1 MKTFRLKNYLLAAF
15 TSSGILITTVFLILK
30 GLKPEIKIQIFLAI
44 IFTMSVI
51 SAGLWIH
58 EFKKLKTARLIM
70 ENPILRL
77 CIAIISNI
85 SDRVA
90 KSEDTD
96 IVISYFGILID
107 TKIIKFNQNGIRLKD
122 VEIGRDFI
130 SLSYGTDKKMQKIW
144 LARPLI
150 NLVKLNEIVEKFR
163 HETGIDPRILY

>member
-1 MKTFRLKNYLLAAF
+1 
-15 TSSGILITTVFLILK
+15 
-30 GLKPEIKIQIFLAI
+30 
-44 IFTMSVI
+44 
-51 SAGLWIH
+51 
-58 EFKKLKTARLIM
+58 M

-107 TKIIKFNQNGIRLKD
+107 TKIIKFNQNGIRLRD

>member
-1 MKTFRLKNYLLAAF
+1 MNTFRLRNYMLAAF
-15 TSSGILITTVFLILK
+15 TSFGILIATVFLILE
-30 GLKPEIKIQIFLAI
+30 GLRPEIQTQILLAI
-44 IFTMSVI
+44 IFMTSVI

-58 EFKKLKTARLIM
+58 EFKKLKTARLIV

-85 SDRVA
+85 SDKVA

-96 IVISYFGILID
+96 IVISYFGILIG

-144 LARPLI
+144 LSRPPI
-150 NLVKLNEIVEKFR
+150 NLVKLDEIVEKFR